1 MKKELIVGMVI
12 GAAISEGRSFI
23 RRKKED
29 IYLEKE
35 GIEAVRRMHY
45 KGNLTTEMIAEI
57 LDMDKQ
63 AVENIIKEHKGQ

>member
-1 MKKELIVGMVI
+1 MKNLAVGIVI
-12 GAAISEGRSFI
+12 GMAISEGKNFI
-23 RRKKED
+23 KRKKED

-57 LDMDKQ
+57 LNMNEES
-63 AVENIIKEHKGQ
+63 VENIIKEHKRQ

>member
-1 MKKELIVGMVI
+1 MKNLAVGIVIGMVI
-12 GAAISEGRSFI
+12 SEGKNFI
-23 RRKKED
+23 KRKKED

-57 LDMDKQ
+57 LNMNEES
-63 AVENIIKEHKGQ
+63 VENIIKEHKGQ

>member
-1 MKKELIVGMVI
+1 MKNLAVGIVIGMVI
-12 GAAISEGRSFI
+12 SEGKNFI
-23 RRKKED
+23 KRKKED

-45 KGNLTTEMIAEI
+45 KGHLTTEMIAEI
-57 LDMDKQ
+57 LDMYEE